1 MGYKITM
8 SEIGPISLNE
18 TDPVKSILQ
27 NVSIILRTI
36 KGSCPMYRGF
46 GIDATLIDR
55 PIPAAKVLLF
65 SQIREA
71 IEEYEPRVRAPR
83 LLYIPRAELLAHHY
97 GYCRTHC
104 KHYYCKNLPNGACYV
119 RCRNNVQPAIGEAL
133 VLNGHC
139 RAPKELVR

>member
-55 PIPAAKVLLF
+55 PIPAAKVIFARSVPVYSEMLLPAWR
-65 SQIREA
+65 SCVA
-71 IEEYEPRVRAPR
+71 Y
-83 LLYIPRAELLAHHY
+83 RAEPDHTKLLIVFSVRDETEKTKSPSAPTIIRY
-97 GYCRTHC
+97 
-104 KHYYCKNLPNGACYV
+104 LPA
-119 RCRNNVQPAIGEAL
+119 RSHPR
-133 VLNGHC
+133 
-139 RAPKELVR
+139 

>member
-46 GIDATLIDR
+46 GIDATLIDLSL
-55 PIPAAKVLLF
+55 IH
-65 SQIREA
+65 I
-71 IEEYEPRVRAPR
+71 
-83 LLYIPRAELLAHHY
+83 
-97 GYCRTHC
+97 
-104 KHYYCKNLPNGACYV
+104 
-119 RCRNNVQPAIGEAL
+119 
-133 VLNGHC
+133 
-139 RAPKELVR
+139 

>member
-71 IEEYEPRVRAPR
+71 IENMSRASVS
-83 LLYIPRAELLAHHY
+83 RASILI
-97 GYCRTHC
+97 RR
-104 KHYYCKNLPNGACYV
+104 KK
-119 RCRNNVQPAIGEAL
+119 
-133 VLNGHC
+133 C
-139 RAPKELVR
+139 RAF

>member
-46 GIDATLIDR
+46 GIDATLIDL

-71 IEEYEPRVRAPR
+71 IEEYEPRVRVKSVDFDTQ
-83 LLYIPRAELLAHHY
+83 EEMQ
-97 GYCRTHC
+97 G
-104 KHYYCKNLPNGACYV
+104 
-119 RCRNNVQPAIGEAL
+119 
-133 VLNGHC
+133 VLS
-139 RAPKELVR
+139 PIVEVEIVDES

>member
-46 GIDATLIDR
+46 ATLIDR

-71 IEEYEPRVRAPR
+71 IEEYEPRVRVKSVDFDTQ
-83 LLYIPRAELLAHHY
+83 EEMQ
-97 GYCRTHC
+97 G
-104 KHYYCKNLPNGACYV
+104 
-119 RCRNNVQPAIGEAL
+119 
-133 VLNGHC
+133 VLS
-139 RAPKELVR
+139 PIVEVEIVDES

>member
-97 GYCRTHC
+97 GYC
-104 KHYYCKNLPNGACYV
+104 
-119 RCRNNVQPAIGEAL
+119 
-133 VLNGHC
+133 
-139 RAPKELVR
+139 

>member
-55 PIPAAKVLLF
+55 PIPAAKVLRNMSRASVSRASIL
-65 SQIREA
+65 IR
-71 IEEYEPRVRAPR
+71 R
-83 LLYIPRAELLAHHY
+83 
-97 GYCRTHC
+97 
-104 KHYYCKNLPNGACYV
+104 KK
-119 RCRNNVQPAIGEAL
+119 
-133 VLNGHC
+133 C
-139 RAPKELVR
+139 RAF

>member
-55 PIPAAKVLLF
+55 PDSCGKGAAFL
-65 SQIREA
+65 SN
-71 IEEYEPRVRAPR
+71 PR
-83 LLYIPRAELLAHHY
+83 
-97 GYCRTHC
+97 
-104 KHYYCKNLPNGACYV
+104 
-119 RCRNNVQPAIGEAL
+119 
-133 VLNGHC
+133 GH
-139 RAPKELVR
+139 